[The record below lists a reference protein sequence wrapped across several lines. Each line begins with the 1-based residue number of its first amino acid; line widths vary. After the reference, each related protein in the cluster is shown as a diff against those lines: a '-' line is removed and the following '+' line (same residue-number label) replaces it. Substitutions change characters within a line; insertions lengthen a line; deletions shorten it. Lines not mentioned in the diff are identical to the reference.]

1 MQRKMR
7 VFYSCF
13 LWVVFLWGFSVLSIV
28 LLLFVCCLACLT
40 GLVQF

>member
-13 LWVVFLWGFSVLSIV
+13 LWVVFLWVLMFCLLCCCCLSAV
-28 LLLFVCCLACLT
+28 LLLMGF
-40 GLVQF
+40 VQF